1 MTLPHH
7 EDSSIVLDKLK
18 VALGLV
24 ETLRQE
30 NEAYKDN
37 FEQVLGMGEMGGDQ
51 DWQSSLFN
59 KCDHHLFRS
68 LHPSLPQ
75 ILLKFS
81 SNPAT
86 LFWENKTKPPQRL
99 SNSMKGKR

>member
-51 DWQSSLFN
+51 D
-59 KCDHHLFRS
+59 
-68 LHPSLPQ
+68 
-75 ILLKFS
+75 
-81 SNPAT
+81 
-86 LFWENKTKPPQRL
+86 
-99 SNSMKGKR
+99 